1 MIELEVLKPS
11 VRRHSSDAK
20 LTIPSRFLQSRARS
34 SLQVSAHLVSA
45 VLLPAWVFL
54 GFFNALPST
63 GEVTAIVIGIM
74 CGCVGLAVIVR
85 FIVKT
90 VR

>member
-1 MIELEVLKPS
+1 MLSEDVEVS
-11 VRRHSSDAK
+11 C
-20 LTIPSRFLQSRARS
+20 
-34 SLQVSAHLVSA
+34 
-45 VLLPAWVFL
+45 VF
-54 GFFNALPST
+54 FIFVIA
-63 GEVTAIVIGIM
+63 GEVTAIVIGVM